1 MVTVERLVVTVERL
15 VVTVER
21 LVVTYGVRQP
31 SGTADP
37 LTYQVGP
44 GVVFRNFP
52 GEAMPVD
59 PDDCA
64 EEEYN
69 FIYYPG
75 QLCYCSL
82 TSLACG

>member
-1 MVTVERLVVTVERL
+1 MVTVERL

-44 GVVFRNFP
+44 GVVLRNIPAGAPRQSF
-52 GEAMPVD
+52 G
-59 PDDCA
+59 A
-64 EEEYN
+64 EEEALALL
-69 FIYYPG
+69 FPG
-75 QLCYCSL
+75 KE
-82 TSLACG
+82 

>member
-31 SGTADP
+31 SGTADS

-44 GVVFRNFP
+44 GVVLRNI
-52 GEAMPVD
+52 
-59 PDDCA
+59 PDRSRYAHSSGNRSSD
-64 EEEYN
+64 
-69 FIYYPG
+69 G
-75 QLCYCSL
+75 
-82 TSLACG
+82 